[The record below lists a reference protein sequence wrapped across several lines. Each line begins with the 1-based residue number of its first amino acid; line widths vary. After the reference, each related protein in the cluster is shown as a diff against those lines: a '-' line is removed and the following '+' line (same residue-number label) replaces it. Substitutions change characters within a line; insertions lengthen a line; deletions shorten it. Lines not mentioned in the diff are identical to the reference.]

1 MNCPMKI
8 DITTGD
14 VITPDAI
21 RYEYPLL
28 FKDTS
33 LSIMAYTLETILAE
47 KFETIIHRNIG
58 TTRARDFYDLYTLY
72 HEYQH
77 EIDMSVLRL
86 AIENTAMKR
95 GSLNELCHWKT
106 ILQDIREE
114 AYLLKLWGNY
124 ITKNVYARNL
134 SFYQVLSAIEE
145 IALLYETI

>member
-14 VITPDAI
+14 VITRDAI

-58 TTRARDFYDLYTLY
+58 TT
-72 HEYQH
+72 
-77 EIDMSVLRL
+77 
-86 AIENTAMKR
+86 
-95 GSLNELCHWKT
+95 
-106 ILQDIREE
+106 
-114 AYLLKLWGNY
+114 
-124 ITKNVYARNL
+124 
-134 SFYQVLSAIEE
+134 
-145 IALLYETI
+145 